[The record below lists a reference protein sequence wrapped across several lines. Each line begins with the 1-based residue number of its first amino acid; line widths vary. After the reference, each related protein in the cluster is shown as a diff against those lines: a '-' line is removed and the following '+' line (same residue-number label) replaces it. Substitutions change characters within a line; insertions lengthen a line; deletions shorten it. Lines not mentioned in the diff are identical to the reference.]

1 VIVRI
6 DPDSAL
12 PPYEQLRSQI
22 AAMIASGQLAV
33 GYRLPPIRQLAAD
46 LDLAPGTVARAYR
59 ALEAAGHVA
68 TDGRRGTRVTAP
80 SATDSAVV
88 EEQLEAAA
96 RSFAT
101 TVHQLGVDAQRAVS
115 AIHRALGHHLDA
127 GEHGVQIGST

>member
-6 DPDSAL
+6 DPEGAV

-59 ALEAAGHVA
+59 ELETAGQVA

-80 SATDSAVV
+80 AAADPAVV
-88 EEQLEAAA
+88 TVQLDEAA

-101 TVHQLGVDAQRAVS
+101 TVHQLGVDPQRAVL
-115 AIHRALGHHLDA
+115 AIQQALGRT
-127 GEHGVQIGST
+127 VPT